1 MNTTLQQD
9 NKRKLIDVFI
19 FFNEVDLLKI
29 RLEFLGPYVDHFVIS
44 EANCDFSGK
53 PKNFILSESFIKTLP
68 YGHKIILHHE
78 KINFKNPSWLFK
90 RARYIGRKAKFLWK
104 IQDAQRNSTLKPLKQ
119 FNEQDSIIFGDLDE
133 FPNESSIHLLKTQ
146 HLLSESFSCTQQL
159 FYYNLR
165 TLAMTTIWHGSIFTT
180 LKKFRVT
187 LPHKIRSMRD
197 DLPHLKDAGWHFS
210 YFMSPEKINQKVN
223 AIGKVEKISN
233 YSALEASDIE
243 KKIQAQKDIFD
254 RDIQYR
260 HVSSNENLIPE
271 SLQNLF
277 KKYLPGSI

>member
-1 MNTTLQQD
+1 M
-9 NKRKLIDVFI
+9 R
-19 FFNEVDLLKI
+19 NE
-29 RLEFLGPYVDHFVIS
+29 
-44 EANCDFSGK
+44 
-53 PKNFILSESFIKTLP
+53 
-68 YGHKIILHHE
+68 
-78 KINFKNPSWLFK
+78 
-90 RARYIGRKAKFLWK
+90 
-104 IQDAQRNSTLKPLKQ
+104 
-119 FNEQDSIIFGDLDE
+119 
-133 FPNESSIHLLKTQ
+133 
-146 HLLSESFSCTQQL
+146 
-159 FYYNLR
+159 
-165 TLAMTTIWHGSIFTT
+165 
-180 LKKFRVT
+180 
-187 LPHKIRSMRD
+187 
-197 DLPHLKDAGWHFS
+197 LPHLDDAGWHFS